1 MTRIKSSILTAR
13 FGASS
18 KRRIFARYVVKL
30 IKFHLTVL
38 ISREKR
44 YVDYDLTK
52 AVRGEADSATFI
64 YFIYIYTQKRPVLLA
79 SHLQSHLSGSVW
91 PKQNCQNNRGYTW
104 LFRKGENQD

>member
-64 YFIYIYTQKRPVLLA
+64 FLYIYTKAFCIISLTLAVTPKWIYLDKTKLL
-79 SHLQSHLSGSVW
+79 
-91 PKQNCQNNRGYTW
+91 K
-104 LFRKGENQD
+104 